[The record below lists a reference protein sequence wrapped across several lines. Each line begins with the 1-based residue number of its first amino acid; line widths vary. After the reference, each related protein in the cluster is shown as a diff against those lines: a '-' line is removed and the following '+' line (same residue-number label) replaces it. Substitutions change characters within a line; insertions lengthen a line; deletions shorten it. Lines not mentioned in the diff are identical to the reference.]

1 MRGIY
6 AAGVLDAFIEEG
18 LYPSL
23 AFGTSAGSLMT
34 ANFLTGDYQGAKRTV
49 LAMAADKE
57 FMAARNFVK
66 TGGLFDFQYLFDVA
80 PERLG
85 FSKEKLMASPCRF
98 YAVATELETGCSA
111 LFGKTDPDF
120 WTGIAASCSIPLLC
134 RPVEARGNHYLDG
147 GVVSPIALREARR
160 MQEGPLLVI
169 STQARG
175 YRKRARASRASVLMN
190 RLFASYPKV
199 IDYMRHSEKVYNAIF
214 DELDSLNDSGDLLA
228 IYPSKSIA
236 IKATERDPE
245 VLNAIYALGHADA
258 KSEMKNILYFLSKT
272 RTDRI

>member
-1 MRGIY
+1 MKFTLVVQGGSMRGIY

-34 ANFLTGDYQGAKRTV
+34 ANFLIGDYQGAKRSV
-49 LAMAADKE
+49 LALAYDKE
-57 FMAARNFVK
+57 FLAARYFVK

-134 RPVEARGNHYLDG
+134 RHRYRRCACDNFPP
-147 GVVSPIALREARR
+147 SPIPDVPGQSGQETSVSSRSRRLPGDGRHLPARQILR
-160 MQEGPLLVI
+160 
-169 STQARG
+169 RG
-175 YRKRARASRASVLMN
+175 SQYC
-190 RLFASYPKV
+190 
-199 IDYMRHSEKVYNAIF
+199 
-214 DELDSLNDSGDLLA
+214 
-228 IYPSKSIA
+228 
-236 IKATERDPE
+236 
-245 VLNAIYALGHADA
+245 
-258 KSEMKNILYFLSKT
+258 
-272 RTDRI
+272 